1 MLSTTSDPSVC
12 RVLMVRSVAPEMVVA
27 QLLAAREWELE
38 IRDAGDPPEPPP
50 PDAGEPFED
59 KGL

>member
-1 MLSTTSDPSVC
+1 
-12 RVLMVRSVAPEMVVA
+12 MVRSVAPEMVVA

-50 PDAGEPFED
+50 PEAGEPFED